1 MSAVSEYAEVVEEDQ
16 QQHGRADVAEQ
27 EAEQAVDAEFQLS
40 VVGDLCLEDVV
51 VELPAHEDAGE
62 KPACRQQDVGR
73 QEVERIEKR
82 EPGDL
87 PTAQRTQRQRCQRRQ
102 GGRGGGRQPCRS
114 LTAQVPLLVQ
124 VDRDYLVQ
132 RDGRGECCDDQQQE
146 EMAVTGFGRETNRKI
161 KKALE
166 YMEKDGITES
176 MLCRDPE
183 KEQVIADIVGVG
195 VKTLRKALRNK
206 QSVLSLDDTGGE
218 DSALGDRV
226 VSQEKSV
233 EEKVEQSSEMLAWLH
248 RGIGLMNLQQKEKY
262 GKTAGPL
269 WSSVLMGFLRNND
282 ALPPAEDA
290 PARLANCD
298 DLRPLEQ
305 DNCLWDILLLHRYV
319 EFTVQPPYAPK
330 ALECAAVHALLEPG
344 RNPAQDKTVA
354 EFLGVSR
361 AAVSQRRKTW
371 QQRLMQMQAEQEE
384 V

>member
-1 MSAVSEYAEVVEEDQ
+1 MNDVKTW
-16 QQHGRADVAEQ
+16 ADI
-27 EAEQAVDAEFQLS
+27 DAS
-40 VVGDLCLEDVV
+40 
-51 VELPAHEDAGE
+51 
-62 KPACRQQDVGR
+62 
-73 QEVERIEKR
+73 
-82 EPGDL
+82 
-87 PTAQRTQRQRCQRRQ
+87 
-102 GGRGGGRQPCRS
+102 
-114 LTAQVPLLVQ
+114 PLLQ
-124 VDRDYLVQ
+124 LPPEQ
-132 RDGRGECCDDQQQE
+132 RKKLHDANDERFRAFWAECFLTTQAPGRGEETWNSADFCKAFLDAFDFWEPKPGQTFSMYLRTAVRHAQAHDQQQE

-166 YMEKDGITES
+166 YMEKNGITES

-226 VSQEKSV
+226 ASQEKSV
-233 EEKVEQSSEMLAWLH
+233 EEQVEQSREMLAW
-248 RGIGLMNLQQKEKY
+248 LMNLQQKEKY
-262 GKTAGPL
+262 CKTSGPL

-282 ALPPAEDA
+282 ALDPAEDA

-319 EFTVQPPYAPK
+319 EFTVQPPYTPK

-354 EFLGVSR
+354 EFLGVSK

-371 QQRLMQMQAEQEE
+371 QQKLMQMKAEQEE

>member
-1 MSAVSEYAEVVEEDQ
+1 MNDVKTWADIDASPLLQLPPEQRKKLHDANDERFRTFWAEC
-16 QQHGRADVAEQ
+16 
-27 EAEQAVDAEFQLS
+27 F
-40 VVGDLCLEDVV
+40 
-51 VELPAHEDAGE
+51 
-62 KPACRQQDVGR
+62 
-73 QEVERIEKR
+73 
-82 EPGDL
+82 
-87 PTAQRTQRQRCQRRQ
+87 
-102 GGRGGGRQPCRS
+102 
-114 LTAQVPLLVQ
+114 LTAQTP
-124 VDRDYLVQ
+124 
-132 RDGRGECCDDQQQE
+132 GRGEDAWNSVDFCKAFLDAFDFWEAKPGQTFSMYLRTAVRHAQAHDQQQE

-166 YMEKDGITES
+166 YMEKNGITES
-176 MLCRDPE
+176 VLCRDPE

-298 DLRPLEQ
+298 DLHPLEQ

-319 EFTVQPPYAPK
+319 EFTVQPPYAPE
-330 ALECAAVHALLEPG
+330 ALECAALHALLDPE

-371 QQRLMQMQAEQEE
+371 QQKLVQMKTEQEDG
-384 V
+384 

>member
-1 MSAVSEYAEVVEEDQ
+1 MNEVKTWADIDASPLLQLPPEERERLKETKDE
-16 QQHGRADVAEQ
+16 RFRTFWADCFTA
-27 EAEQAVDAEFQLS
+27 ALK
-40 VVGDLCLEDVV
+40 
-51 VELPAHEDAGE
+51 PGE
-62 KPACRQQDVGR
+62 KG
-73 QEVERIEKR
+73 EKLNGDDFCEAFVKAFVQW
-82 EPGDL
+82 EPKPGQTFSMYL
-87 PTAQRTQRQRCQRRQ
+87 RTAARH
-102 GGRGGGRQPCRS
+102 
-114 LTAQVPLLVQ
+114 AQAH
-124 VDRDYLVQ
+124 
-132 RDGRGECCDDQQQE
+132 DQQQE

-166 YMEKDGITES
+166 YMEKNGITES
-176 MLCRDPE
+176 VLCRDPE

-195 VKTLRKALRNK
+195 VKTLREALRSK

-233 EEKVEQSSEMLAWLH
+233 EEQAEQSSEMLAWLH

-282 ALPPAEDA
+282 ALDPAEDA

-330 ALECAAVHALLEPG
+330 ALECAALHALLEPG

-354 EFLGVSR
+354 EFLGVSK

>member
-1 MSAVSEYAEVVEEDQ
+1 MNDVKTW
-16 QQHGRADVAEQ
+16 ADI
-27 EAEQAVDAEFQLS
+27 DAS
-40 VVGDLCLEDVV
+40 
-51 VELPAHEDAGE
+51 
-62 KPACRQQDVGR
+62 
-73 QEVERIEKR
+73 
-82 EPGDL
+82 
-87 PTAQRTQRQRCQRRQ
+87 
-102 GGRGGGRQPCRS
+102 
-114 LTAQVPLLVQ
+114 PLLQ
-124 VDRDYLVQ
+124 LPPEQ
-132 RDGRGECCDDQQQE
+132 RKKLHDANDERFRTFWAECFLTTQTPGRGEDAWNSVDFCKAFLDAFDFWEAKPGQTFSMYLRTAVRHAQAHDQQQE

-166 YMEKDGITES
+166 YMEKNGITES

-195 VKTLRKALRNK
+195 VKTLREALRNK

-218 DSALGDRV
+218 NSALGNRV

-262 GKTAGPL
+262 GKISGPL

-282 ALPPAEDA
+282 ALDPAEDA

-305 DNCLWDILLLHRYV
+305 DNCLWDVLLLHRYV
-319 EFTVQPPYAPK
+319 EFTVRPPYAPK

-344 RNPAQDKTVA
+344 RNPALDKTVA
-354 EFLGVSR
+354 EFLGVSK